1 MKRKVQ
7 GNLLWGYPWER
18 YQGKIGER
26 CFQGD
31 PVFVSGVGVPFYYP
45 GEVCSSVIVVKIRES
60 YPSKS
65 FGSSKVCEAD
75 SGPTIHPIEI

>member
-1 MKRKVQ
+1 M
-7 GNLLWGYPWER
+7 
-18 YQGKIGER
+18 
-26 CFQGD
+26 
-31 PVFVSGVGVPFYYP
+31 SGVGVPFYYP